1 MGRALKATIN
11 TAALKH
17 NLQCVKQKASA
28 SKVLAMVKANGY
40 GHGIV
45 NVAKTLSNADA
56 LGVACIEEAIKLRE
70 AGIQNRIVLIEGFFH
85 ADEFGSI
92 IRLQLEP
99 VIHHKTQL
107 AALLEFDKRWH
118 SLYNPVD
125 ENLNDHLDL
134 ALNPTNTNVNVSAN
148 NASASDNVKINA
160 NNHVKMNANANVNK
174 TGNTTAN
181 IATPLKIWIKVDT
194 GMHRLGFPVEE
205 FEEVYRTLKNLKSLD
220 IQAVITHFASA
231 DEETNP
237 KTKEQI
243 AYFQETV
250 KNISEAKSLANSAGI
265 WQWPESHADWV
276 RPGIVLYG
284 VSPFANQTGA
294 DLGLIPAMTLST
306 ELIAV
311 HWVKKGEKVGYG
323 GIYTCDEDM
332 PVGVVAVGYADGY
345 PRLAPHNTPVLLNG
359 KRVPLVGRVSMD
371 MLTVDLRTQPHAK
384 VGDAIELW
392 GENLPVEEVAGAIG
406 TLGYELLTSLSNRV
420 PIFLE

>member
-17 NLQCVKQKASA
+17 NLDCVKQKASA

-45 NVAKTLSNADA
+45 NVAKTLAHADA

-107 AALLEFDKRWH
+107 DALLEFEKRWQ
-118 SLYNPVD
+118 SLYADVNA
-125 ENLNDHLDL
+125 N
-134 ALNPTNTNVNVSAN
+134 TNTNTNISN
-148 NASASDNVKINA
+148 STSNSSSNSI
-160 NNHVKMNANANVNK
+160 NANANVDVK
-174 TGNTTAN
+174 THVKTAGN

-194 GMHRLGFPVEE
+194 GMHRLGFPIEE
-205 FEEVYRTLKNLKSLD
+205 FEAVYKTLKNLKSLD

-231 DEETNP
+231 DEEANP

-243 AYFQETV
+243 ASFRKTV
-250 KNISEAKSLANSAGI
+250 KHISEAKSLANSAGI

-284 VSPFANQTGA
+284 VSPFANQTGV

-311 HWVKKGEKVGYG
+311 QWVKKGEKVGYG
-323 GIYTCDEDM
+323 GIYTCEQDM
-332 PVGVVAVGYADGY
+332 PIGVVAVGYADGY
-345 PRLAPHNTPVLLNG
+345 PRLAPCNTPLLLNG

-371 MLTVDLRTQPHAK
+371 MLTVDLRSQPHAE
-384 VGDAIELW
+384 VGDTIELW
-392 GENLPVEEVAGAIG
+392 GANLPVEEVAGAIG